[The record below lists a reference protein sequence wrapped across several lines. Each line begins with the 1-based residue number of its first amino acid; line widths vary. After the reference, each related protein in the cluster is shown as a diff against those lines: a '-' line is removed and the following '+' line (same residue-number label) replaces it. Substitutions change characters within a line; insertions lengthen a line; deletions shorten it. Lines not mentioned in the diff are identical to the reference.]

1 MALPMDNFLLLS
13 IVNTKLRDCYSNLDA
28 LCDDLDEDK
37 NVIIS
42 RLSSVGYSYD
52 EDVNQF
58 V

>member
-58 V
+58 I

>member
-13 IVNTKLRDCYSNLDA
+13 VVNTKLRDHYANLDV
-28 LCDDLDEDK
+28 LCDDLNEDK
-37 NVIIS
+37 NDIIT

-52 EDVNQF
+52 EKVNQF

>member
-13 IVNTKLRDCYSNLDA
+13 VVNTKLRDCYSNLDA

-37 NVIIS
+37 NDIIS
-42 RLSSVGYSYD
+42 RLSSVGYAYD
-52 EDVNQF
+52 ENVNQF

>member
-13 IVNTKLRDCYSNLDA
+13 VVNTKLRDQYSNLDA

-37 NVIIS
+37 NDIIS

-52 EDVNQF
+52 ENVNQF

>member
-1 MALPMDNFLLLS
+1 MTLPMDNFLLLS
-13 IVNTKLRDCYSNLDA
+13 VVNTKLRDCYSNLDA

-37 NVIIS
+37 NDIIS

-52 EDVNQF
+52 ENVNQF

>member
-13 IVNTKLRDCYSNLDA
+13 VLNTKLRDHYSDLDA

-37 NVIIS
+37 NDIIS
-42 RLSSVGYSYD
+42 RLSSVGYAYD
-52 EDVNQF
+52 ENVNQF

>member
-1 MALPMDNFLLLS
+1 MSLPMDNFLLLS
-13 IVNTKLRDCYSNLDA
+13 VVNTKLRDQYSNLDA

-37 NVIIS
+37 NAIIS

-52 EDVNQF
+52 ENVNQF

>member
-13 IVNTKLRDCYSNLDA
+13 VVNTKLRDCYSSLDA
-28 LCDDLDEDK
+28 LCDDLDADK
-37 NVIIS
+37 SDIIS

-52 EDVNQF
+52 ETVNQF

>member
-13 IVNTKLRDCYSNLDA
+13 VVNTKLRDRYSNLDA

-37 NVIIS
+37 NDIIS

-52 EDVNQF
+52 ENVNQF